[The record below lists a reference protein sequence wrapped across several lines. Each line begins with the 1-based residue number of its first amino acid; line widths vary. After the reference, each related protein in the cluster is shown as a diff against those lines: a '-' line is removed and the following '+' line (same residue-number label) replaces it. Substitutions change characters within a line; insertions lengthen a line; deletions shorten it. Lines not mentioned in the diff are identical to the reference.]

1 MQEKKETYKQL
12 LRRLKSAVVLVEKTK
27 ETESVFFDDKG
38 LRITVNDEYAVV
50 ETGYHSHVF
59 SAYFGGG
66 VSKPWLFMRRLVK
79 IALECECNTY
89 SALLSKLKEKEDK
102 GDYNFV
108 YFVDWWLFNIYHPLY
123 TIGNTD
129 TEFFL
134 VYEEFMHNVAKNSII
149 LEEKESDMTNKDFVN
164 KIVANMREYMSD
176 VTEVVLFKK
185 ETDEEITQQNIEAL
199 MEQETNNAMEA
210 QINESK
216 D

>member
-1 MQEKKETYKQL
+1 MGNKETNGQL
-12 LRRLKSAVVLVEKTK
+12 QRRIRNAVVHVDKTK
-27 ETESVFFDDKG
+27 DTESVFFDDKG
-38 LRITVNDEYAVV
+38 LRITVNNEYAVIA
-50 ETGYHSHVF
+50 TGYHSHVF

-79 IALECECNTY
+79 TALENECNTY
-89 SALLSKLKEKEDK
+89 ASLLSKLKEKEDK
-102 GDYNFV
+102 DDYNFV
-108 YFVDWWLFNIYHPLY
+108 YFVDWWLFNIFHPLY

-134 VYEEFMHNVAKNSII
+134 VYEDFMHNVAKNSVI

-164 KIVANMREYMSD
+164 KLVATIREY
-176 VTEVVLFKK
+176 TNEIEEVVIFKK
-185 ETDEEITQQNIEAL
+185 ATDEEVAQQNMEAI